1 MEVHAH
7 THTARKKWTHY
18 LWEFLMLFFAVTL
31 GFFVENL
38 REQKIE
44 HHRAKGYAGMLKLDM
59 INDTLSLNHL
69 INVLTTE
76 SVNRD
81 FIIALFNNE
90 MNDLT
95 IAELRKKD
103 TLSFLMDDFL
113 PNNAT
118 LEQMKS
124 SGELRFFKNI
134 ELTGMLAYYDWSI
147 KHYLQM
153 KQNIEGV
160 YGGMSGEH
168 LLQYDIKIG
177 EFLKKSE
184 NMDSSISALKAG
196 YKFDSWAEIKK
207 ITGVRV
213 FFKNFLKENIY
224 PDLKKQAMSI
234 ITYLN
239 KEYHL
244 K

>member
-103 TLSFLMDDFL
+103 TLSFLMDD
-113 PNNAT
+113 NGSA
-118 LEQMKS
+118 M
-124 SGELRFFKNI
+124 I
-134 ELTGMLAYYDWSI
+134 
-147 KHYLQM
+147 
-153 KQNIEGV
+153 
-160 YGGMSGEH
+160 
-168 LLQYDIKIG
+168 
-177 EFLKKSE
+177 
-184 NMDSSISALKAG
+184 ISL
-196 YKFDSWAEIKK
+196 I
-207 ITGVRV
+207 R
-213 FFKNFLKENIY
+213 L
-224 PDLKKQAMSI
+224 
-234 ITYLN
+234 
-239 KEYHL
+239 
-244 K
+244 